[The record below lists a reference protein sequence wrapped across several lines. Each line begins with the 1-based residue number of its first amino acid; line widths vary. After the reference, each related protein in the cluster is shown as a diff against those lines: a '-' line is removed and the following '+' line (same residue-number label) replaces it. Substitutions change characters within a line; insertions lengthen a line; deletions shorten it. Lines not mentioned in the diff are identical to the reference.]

1 MPVLSDDPNHRAA
14 APPITANPA
23 DLAQQGGD
31 RVRPT
36 SSEPDLIRPVLG
48 ILVLLGLIA
57 VSIWVLRPFIP
68 PMIWAATIVIAS
80 WPLMRR
86 VQGWLWNSRSLATIV
101 MTLALLL
108 LFFVPLGLAIGT
120 VVENAD
126 TIVGWLRALAELP
139 RGAPPD
145 WLGTIPLVG
154 PKLVS
159 LWSELGHSNVN
170 SLLAKITPYAGTFA
184 GQALKQAGIIGSIG
198 AEFLFTVILCAVLYQ
213 YGEGAANRALGL
225 ARRLAGERGERTA
238 RLAADSV
245 RGVALGVV
253 VTALVQSVL
262 AAVGLAVV
270 GIPAV
275 TLLTALMVL
284 LSIAQI
290 GTLPVLIP
298 ATLWVFST
306 GQTSWAIGLGLWT
319 IFVATMD
326 NVLRPWL
333 IRQGA
338 DLPLLL
344 IFAGV
349 IGGLL
354 AFGLI
359 GLFIG
364 PVVLAVTH
372 TLLDAWIDED
382 RAHDSSPEQAQ
393 PGPRG

>member
-1 MPVLSDDPNHRAA
+1 MPVTADDPDRQAPAPQVAAEPAPAA
-14 APPITANPA
+14 AQAN
-23 DLAQQGGD
+23 AQ
-31 RVRPT
+31 PT
-36 SSEPDLIRPVLG
+36 QAPSGPDLIRPVLG
-48 ILVLLGLIA
+48 ILALLGLIA

-68 PMIWAATIVIAS
+68 PLIWAATIVIAS
-80 WPLMRR
+80 WSLMRR

-126 TIVGWLRALAELP
+126 TVVGWLRTLAELP

-145 WLGTIPLVG
+145 WLGAIPLAG
-154 PKLVS
+154 SKLVA
-159 LWSELGHSNVN
+159 LWTELGQSNLN
-170 SLLAKITPYAGTFA
+170 SVLAKITPYAGAFA
-184 GQALKQAGIIGSIG
+184 GQALKQAGVIGSLG
-198 AEFLFTVILCAVLYQ
+198 AEFLFTVVLCAVFYQ

-253 VTALVQSVL
+253 VTALVQSLL
-262 AAVGLAVV
+262 AALGLALV
-270 GIPAV
+270 GIPAI
-275 TLLTALMVL
+275 TLLTAVMVL

-290 GTLPVLIP
+290 GALPVLIP

-306 GQTSWAIGLGLWT
+306 GQTGWAIALGLWT
-319 IFVATMD
+319 VFVATID

-349 IGGLL
+349 IGGLM

-372 TLLDAWIDED
+372 TLLDAWIDE
-382 RAHDSSPEQAQ
+382 APAEAESEQTRR
-393 PGPRG
+393 PG

>member
-1 MPVLSDDPNHRAA
+1 MPVTADDPDRRAYAPEVDAAPAPRAA
-14 APPITANPA
+14 QASVHPTPA
-23 DLAQQGGD
+23 S
-31 RVRPT
+31 T

-48 ILVLLGLIA
+48 LLALLGLIA
-57 VSIWVLRPFIP
+57 VSFWVLRPFIP
-68 PMIWAATIVIAS
+68 PLIWAATIVIAS
-80 WPLMRR
+80 WSLMRR
-86 VQGWLWNSRSLATIV
+86 VQDWLWNSRTLATIV

-108 LFFVPLGLAIGT
+108 LFFVPLGFAIGT

-126 TIVGWLRALAELP
+126 TVVGWLRTLAELP
-139 RGAPPD
+139 RNPPPE
-145 WLGTIPLVG
+145 WLGAIPLAG
-154 PKLVS
+154 SKLVA
-159 LWSELGHSNVN
+159 LWTELGQSNLN
-170 SLLAKITPYAGTFA
+170 SVLAKITPYAGAFA
-184 GQALKQAGIIGSIG
+184 GQALKQAGVIGSLG
-198 AEFLFTVILCAVLYQ
+198 AEFLFTVVLCAILYQ
-213 YGEGAANRALGL
+213 YGEGAADRALGL
-225 ARRLAGERGERTA
+225 ARRLAGERGARTA

-262 AAVGLAVV
+262 AALGLAMV
-270 GIPAV
+270 GIPAI
-275 TLLTALMVL
+275 TLLTAVMVL

-306 GQTSWAIGLGLWT
+306 GQTGWAIALGLWT
-319 IFVATMD
+319 VFVATMD

-372 TLLDAWIDED
+372 TLLDAWIDEAPD
-382 RAHDSSPEQAQ
+382 TAESDQA
-393 PGPRG
+393 RRSD

>member
-1 MPVLSDDPNHRAA
+1 MPVTADDPDRRAYAPEVDAAPAPRAA
-14 APPITANPA
+14 QASVHPTPA
-23 DLAQQGGD
+23 S
-31 RVRPT
+31 T

-48 ILVLLGLIA
+48 LLALLGLIA
-57 VSIWVLRPFIP
+57 VSFWVLRPFIP
-68 PMIWAATIVIAS
+68 PLIWAATIVIAS
-80 WPLMRR
+80 WSLMRR
-86 VQGWLWNSRSLATIV
+86 VQGWLWNSRTLATIV

-108 LFFVPLGLAIGT
+108 LFFVPLGFAIGT

-126 TIVGWLRALAELP
+126 TVVGWLRTLAELP
-139 RGAPPD
+139 RNPPPE
-145 WLGTIPLVG
+145 WLGAIPLAG
-154 PKLVS
+154 SKLVA
-159 LWSELGHSNVN
+159 LWTELGQSNLN
-170 SLLAKITPYAGTFA
+170 SVLAKITPYAGAFA
-184 GQALKQAGIIGSIG
+184 GQALKQAGVIGSLG
-198 AEFLFTVILCAVLYQ
+198 AEFLFTVVLCAILYQ
-213 YGEGAANRALGL
+213 YGEGAADRALGL
-225 ARRLAGERGERTA
+225 ARRLAGERGARTA

-262 AAVGLAVV
+262 AALGLAMV
-270 GIPAV
+270 GIPAI
-275 TLLTALMVL
+275 TLLTAVMVL

-306 GQTSWAIGLGLWT
+306 GQTGWAIALGLWT
-319 IFVATMD
+319 VFVATMD

-354 AFGLI
+354 AFDLI

-372 TLLDAWIDED
+372 TLLDAWIDEAPGTAESD
-382 RAHDSSPEQAQ
+382 QA
-393 PGPRG
+393 RRSD